1 VSKSPSDTATESAPA
16 ERKPVPVIVL
26 RPSRGWRAIDFR
38 ELWVFRDLLSSL
50 AIRDV
55 KLRYR
60 QTALGAVWVVLQP
73 LLAAGIFSFVFGTV
87 AGLPTG
93 GVPYVVFAYAG
104 LLAWNLFNS
113 IITKSSTSL
122 VTHASM
128 VQKVFFPRML
138 LPISAVPGAL
148 LDFFVAL
155 GMMAV
160 LTVINHTFSGWSIL
174 TLPIWVAIV
183 VMLATGIGLIASAL
197 MVSYR
202 DVGQILPV
210 GMQMLLYISPIAYA
224 VEAVPDNI
232 RPFFALNPLVGVLEG
247 FRWALVKGQPL
258 NIGYAVY
265 SAVAGVVL
273 FLLGGLTFRRME
285 RKFADVV

>member
-1 VSKSPSDTATESAPA
+1 MDAGFWRLTISGRSVRILGIAASTGISSP
-16 ERKPVPVIVL
+16 
-26 RPSRGWRAIDFR
+26 
-38 ELWVFRDLLSSL
+38 
-50 AIRDV
+50 
-55 KLRYR
+55 
-60 QTALGAVWVVLQP
+60 
-73 LLAAGIFSFVFGTV
+73 
-87 AGLPTG
+87 
-93 GVPYVVFAYAG
+93 
-104 LLAWNLFNS
+104 
-113 IITKSSTSL
+113 STSL

-128 VQKVFFPRML
+128 VQKVSFPRML
-138 LPISAVPGAL
+138 LPVSSVPGAL

-202 DVGQILPV
+202 DVAQMLPV

-224 VEAVPDNI
+224 VEAVPDNL

-247 FRWALVKGQPL
+247 FRWALVEGQPL

-265 SAVAGVVL
+265 SAIAGVVL